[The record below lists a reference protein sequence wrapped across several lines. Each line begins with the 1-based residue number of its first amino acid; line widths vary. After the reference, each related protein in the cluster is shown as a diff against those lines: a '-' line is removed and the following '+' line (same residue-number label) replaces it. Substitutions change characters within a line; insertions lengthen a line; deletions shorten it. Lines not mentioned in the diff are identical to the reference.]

1 MITKL
6 IVAGTF
12 GLLICFVF
20 SIDGTMDDG
29 LYSAVNSDA
38 LMVANPRKDRRD
50 DRQGDRNENRD
61 GKQECR
67 HEEGLAGDDKRECK
81 QEKRGEDGD
90 EDEGAEVEKE
100 GDA

>member
-6 IVAGTF
+6 VIAGTF
-12 GLLICFVF
+12 GLLICFAF
-20 SIDGTMDDG
+20 SIDGPAEEK
-29 LYSAVNSDA
+29 LYSAVSSDV
-38 LMVANPRKDRRD
+38 LMADNPRKDRRD
-50 DRQGDRNENRD
+50 NRQGGRQDNRE

-67 HEEGLAGDDKRECK
+67 QEEGLAGDDKRECK
-81 QEKRGEDGD
+81 QEKRGEGD

>member
-12 GLLICFVF
+12 GLLICIAFF
-20 SIDGTMDDG
+20 SDGIVDDG

-38 LMVANPRKDRRD
+38 LMAANPRKDRRD

-81 QEKRGEDGD
+81 QEKRGEGDG
-90 EDEGAEVEKE
+90 DEGAEVEKE

>member
-12 GLLICFVF
+12 GLLIWFAF
-20 SIDGTMDDG
+20 SSDGIVDDG
-29 LYSAVNSDA
+29 LYSA
-38 LMVANPRKDRRD
+38 DRRD

-81 QEKRGEDGD
+81 QEKRGD
-90 EDEGAEVEKE
+90 EDEGTEVEKE

>member
-12 GLLICFVF
+12 ALLIYVAF
-20 SIDGTMDDG
+20 SSDGIVDDG
-29 LYSAVNSDA
+29 LYSAVGSDV
-38 LMVANPRKDRRD
+38 LMAANPRKDRRD

-81 QEKRGEDGD
+81 QEKRGEGD

>member
-6 IVAGTF
+6 IAAGTF
-12 GLLICFVF
+12 ALLIGVAIT
-20 SIDGTMDDG
+20 SDDIVDDG
-29 LYSAVNSDA
+29 LYLVGSSDT
-38 LMVANPRKDRRD
+38 LMADNPRKDRRD

-81 QEKRGEDGD
+81 QEKRGEGD